1 MKKSSTVETPI
12 WDPSKQ
18 TEVEVTIPAEPKVKV
33 EITQPAKKEKAKEKS
48 VPKTKQKYLNPATG
62 AMVGY
67 VRAKNLGLI

>member
-1 MKKSSTVETPI
+1 MKKSSTVEAPI

-33 EITQPAKKEKAKEKS
+33 QVTKPAKKEKAKA